1 MHEEFQAPRNSDNT
15 YRNYPSVQLGNLDRI
30 IGIIIAAIVV
40 GAIAWLGTA
49 IENVRN
55 VSVNSQ
61 VEIGKLQVQISSF
74 NDKLDS
80 INKQRDLNLLIM
92 ENRLKNLED
101 KISKEN

>member
-1 MHEEFQAPRNSDNT
+1 MNEFQTPRNIDNT
-15 YRNYPSVQLGNLDRI
+15 NRDYPSVKLGNFDRI
-30 IGIIIAAIVV
+30 IGIVIAAIVI
-40 GAIAWLGTA
+40 GAITWLGTA

-61 VEIGKLQVQISSF
+61 VEIGKLQVQISGF

-92 ENRLKNLED
+92 ENRLNSLED
-101 KISKEN
+101 KIGGKR